1 MPRPD
6 TAAPTSAPTSVPSG
20 AAAHRPTQLLLN
32 LGHAIDHMFLLIFAT
47 AVTSIAQDFGLAR
60 WEELMPYGVLAFL
73 MFGLGSLPAGKLGDQ
88 WGRRAMMVVFF
99 VGIGAASLLVALA
112 QSPLQLALALGLL
125 GTFAAIYH
133 PVGIPML
140 LQGATRPGWTI
151 GVNGL
156 AGNLGI
162 AVAALVTGFLV
173 KHLGWRAAFAVPGV
187 VAIGCGLAFAR
198 LARPE
203 AAPAAKKA
211 PSAGLPEGL
220 SLARILLVMTL
231 ASTTG
236 NLIFNLATNANY
248 ELMADR
254 LREVTR
260 DPALLGGLLAAV
272 YTLASFTQLVVGRLI
287 DRVPLKTLYLSVI
300 TCQALLLALATQ
312 LTGWAFYGALLLCMA
327 AIFGAV
333 PFTDAMLARYVD
345 DRVRSRVAGL
355 RLTVS
360 LGASSAAV
368 WVLGPLVKG
377 AGFTALLWTMAAIA
391 IGTFTVVTALPVLRA
406 AAGVA
411 GAGGSTGPT
420 SAPRTPA

>member
-1 MPRPD
+1 MPSAD
-6 TAAPTSAPTSVPSG
+6 TAAPPAVP
-20 AAAHRPTQLLLN
+20 ADAETTATAHRPTQLLLN

-60 WEELMPYGVLAFL
+60 WEDLMPYGVLAFL

-99 VGIGAASLLVALA
+99 VGIGVASIGVAL
-112 QSPLQLALALGLL
+112 SRTPLQLALALGLL

-140 LQGATRPGWTI
+140 LQGASRPGWTI

-173 KHLGWRAAFAVPGV
+173 KHLGWRAAFVIPGLV
-187 VAIGCGLAFAR
+187 SIACGIAFAR
-198 LARPE
+198 LARSEGEPAARRAP
-203 AAPAAKKA
+203 AAPAA
-211 PSAGLPEGL
+211 PGV
-220 SLARILLVMTL
+220 SLARILVVMTL
-231 ASTTG
+231 GSTTG
-236 NLIFNLATNANY
+236 NLLFNLSTNANY
-248 ELMADR
+248 ELLADR
-254 LREVTR
+254 LQAITR
-260 DPALLGGLLAAV
+260 DPALLGALLAGV
-272 YTLASFTQLVVGRLI
+272 YTVASFAQLLVGRLI
-287 DRVPLKTLYLSVI
+287 DRVPLKTLYLGVI
-300 TCQALLLALATQ
+300 VVQGSLLALATQ
-312 LTGWAFYGALLLCMA
+312 LGGWAFYAALLACMA

-355 RLTVS
+355 RLTIS

-368 WVLGPLVKG
+368 WVIGPLVKE
-377 AGFTALLWTMAAIA
+377 AGFTALLWVMAATSLMTLA
-391 IGTFTVVTALPVLRA
+391 VVTRLPAQPRPI
-406 AAGVA
+406 GVV
-411 GAGGSTGPT
+411 S
-420 SAPRTPA
+420 

>member
-1 MPRPD
+1 MP
-6 TAAPTSAPTSVPSG
+6 
-20 AAAHRPTQLLLN
+20 HRATQLLLN

-47 AVTSIAQDFGLAR
+47 AVTAIAQDFGLAR
-60 WEELMPYGVLAFL
+60 WEDLMPYGVLAFL

-88 WGRRAMMVVFF
+88 WGRRVMMVVFF
-99 VGIGAASLLVALA
+99 VGIGVASILVALA

-140 LQGATRPGWTI
+140 LQGASRPGWTI

-173 KHLGWRAAFAVPGV
+173 KHMGWRAAFFVPGV
-187 VAIGCGLAFAR
+187 VAIACGVVFAR
-198 LARPE
+198 LARGE
-203 AAPAAKKA
+203 LEPAARKPA
-211 PSAGLPEGL
+211 SSGGVSGV
-220 SLARILLVMTL
+220 SLARILFVMTL
-231 ASTTG
+231 GSTTG
-236 NLIFNLATNANY
+236 NLLFNLSTNANY
-248 ELMADR
+248 ELLAER
-254 LREVTR
+254 LRDITR
-260 DPALLGGLLAAV
+260 DPATLGALLAAV
-272 YTLASFTQLVVGRLI
+272 YALASLTQLVVGKLI
-287 DRVPLKTLYLSVI
+287 DRVALKTLYLGVI
-300 TCQALLLALATQ
+300 VVQGALLALATQ
-312 LTGWAFYGALLLCMA
+312 LSGWAFYVALLACMA

-368 WVLGPLVKG
+368 WLLGPIVKG
-377 AGFTALLWTMAAIA
+377 AGFTALLWVMAATSVL
-391 IGTFTVVTALPVLRA
+391 TFAVVTRLPA
-406 AAGVA
+406 H
-411 GAGGSTGPT
+411 GA
-420 SAPRTPA
+420 PAR

>member
-1 MPRPD
+1 MSPPD
-6 TAAPTSAPTSVPSG
+6 TG
-20 AAAHRPTQLLLN
+20 ALTPATPHRPTQLLLN

-60 WEELMPYGVLAFL
+60 WEDLMPYGVLAFL

-99 VGIGAASLLVALA
+99 VGIGAASIGVALA
-112 QSPLQLALALGLL
+112 HTPLQLALALGLL

-140 LQGATRPGWTI
+140 LQGANRPGWTI

-173 KHLGWRAAFAVPGV
+173 KHLGWRAAFVIPGV
-187 VAIGCGLAFAR
+187 VAIACGVAFAR
-198 LARPE
+198 LSRAEIAPAARKA
-203 AAPAAKKA
+203 AAPAAA
-211 PSAGLPEGL
+211 LNV
-220 SLARILLVMTL
+220 SLARILFVMTL
-231 ASTTG
+231 GSTTG
-236 NLIFNLATNANY
+236 NLLFNLSTNANY
-248 ELMADR
+248 ELLAER
-254 LREVTR
+254 LRDITR
-260 DPALLGGLLAAV
+260 DPATLGALLAAV
-272 YTLASFTQLVVGRLI
+272 YALASLMQLVVGKLI
-287 DRVPLKTLYLSVI
+287 DRVPLKQLYLGVI
-300 TCQALLLALATQ
+300 VVQGTLLALATQ
-312 LTGWAFYGALLLCMA
+312 LSGWAFYLALLACMA

-355 RLTVS
+355 RLTIS

-368 WVLGPLVKG
+368 WLIGPLVKG
-377 AGFTALLWTMAAIA
+377 AGFTTLLWVMAAISLVTLA
-391 IGTFTVVTALPVLRA
+391 VVSRLPAQPRPASA
-406 AAGVA
+406 A
-411 GAGGSTGPT
+411 P
-420 SAPRTPA
+420 

>member
-1 MPRPD
+1 M
-6 TAAPTSAPTSVPSG
+6 
-20 AAAHRPTQLLLN
+20 HRRATQLLLN

-47 AVTSIAQDFGLAR
+47 AVTAIAQDFGLAS
-60 WEELMPYGVLAFL
+60 WEDLMPYGVLAFL

-99 VGIGAASLLVALA
+99 VGIGVASLLVALA
-112 QSPLQLALALGLL
+112 QTPLQLALALGVM

-140 LQGATRPGWTI
+140 LQGASRPGWTI

-162 AVAALVTGFLV
+162 AVAALVTGLLV
-173 KHLGWRAAFAVPGV
+173 KHLGWRAAFVVPGL
-187 VAIGCGLAFAR
+187 VAIACGLAFAR
-198 LARPE
+198 LATRE
-203 AAPAAKKA
+203 EMPAARKA
-211 PSAGLPEGL
+211 PSSSLPPGL
-220 SLARILLVMTL
+220 SLARVLLVMTL

-236 NLIFNLATNANY
+236 NLLFNLSTNANY

-254 LREVTR
+254 LHEVTR
-260 DPALLGGLLAAV
+260 DPALLGSLLAAV
-272 YTLASFTQLVVGRLI
+272 YALASLAQLVVGRLI
-287 DRVPLKTLYLSVI
+287 DRVPLKTLYLGVI
-300 TCQALLLALATQ
+300 GLQGGLLALSTQ
-312 LTGWAFYGALLLCMA
+312 LSGWAFYAALLACMA

-377 AGFTALLWTMAAIA
+377 AGFTALLWVMTV
-391 IGTFTVVTALPVLRA
+391 TSLVTLTVVSTLPAV
-406 AAGVA
+406 
-411 GAGGSTGPT
+411 GASKP
-420 SAPRTPA
+420 APV

>member
-6 TAAPTSAPTSVPSG
+6 TAAPTSVPSG

-99 VGIGAASLLVALA
+99 VGIGVASIGVAL
-112 QSPLQLALALGLL
+112 SRTPLQLALALGLL

-140 LQGATRPGWTI
+140 LQGASRPGWTI

-173 KHLGWRAAFAVPGV
+173 KHLGWRAAFVIPGLV
-187 VAIGCGLAFAR
+187 SIACGIAFAR
-198 LARPE
+198 LARSEGEP
-203 AAPAAKKA
+203 AARRAPAL
-211 PSAGLPEGL
+211 PSAPGV
-220 SLARILLVMTL
+220 SLARILVVMTL
-231 ASTTG
+231 GSTTG
-236 NLIFNLATNANY
+236 NLLFNLSTNANY
-248 ELMADR
+248 ELLADR
-254 LREVTR
+254 LQAITR
-260 DPALLGGLLAAV
+260 DPALLGALLAGV
-272 YTLASFTQLVVGRLI
+272 YTVASFAQLLVGRLI
-287 DRVPLKTLYLSVI
+287 DRVPLKTLYLGVI
-300 TCQALLLALATQ
+300 VVQGALLALATQ
-312 LTGWAFYGALLLCMA
+312 LGGWAFYAVLLACMA

-355 RLTVS
+355 RLTIS

-368 WVLGPLVKG
+368 WVLGPLVKE
-377 AGFTALLWTMAAIA
+377 AGFTALLWVMAAISLL
-391 IGTFTVVTALPVLRA
+391 TLTVVTRLPA
-406 AAGVA
+406 Q
-411 GAGGSTGPT
+411 GA
-420 SAPRTPA
+420 PAR